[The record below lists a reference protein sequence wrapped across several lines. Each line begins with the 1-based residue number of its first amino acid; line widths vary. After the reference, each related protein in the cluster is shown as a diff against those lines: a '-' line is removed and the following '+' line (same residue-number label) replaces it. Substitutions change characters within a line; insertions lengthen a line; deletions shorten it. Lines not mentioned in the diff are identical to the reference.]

1 MVLDFSVENRKTVK
15 LGQEI
20 PFFILSIRIF
30 LYKYVWHLSNLYVI
44 LVHDV
49 KFWYSVVD
57 IQCIKVAESI
67 LSYQK
72 MKLTVIF
79 QVLTAMVS
87 KTERVPPWKHV
98 SCLTVRNFARA
109 MRAWY
114 FRKAQSVNDQTPWI
128 HKTAVLSAS
137 SKYCSKTYC
146 QTCRQML
153 EFNEGSPNKQRA
165 CNILLNQGG
174 CCERYMTRALS
185 MYHS

>member
-1 MVLDFSVENRKTVK
+1 MAF
-15 LGQEI
+15 
-20 PFFILSIRIF
+20 
-30 LYKYVWHLSNLYVI
+30 
-44 LVHDV
+44 V
-49 KFWYSVVD
+49 KFVCHSCSWCQILIYSSNYTVYKSSGVD
-57 IQCIKVAESI
+57 SSLSENETYSYLSSI
-67 LSYQK
+67 NSHGFKHRTFSTLSG
-72 MKLTVIF
+72 LAI
-79 QVLTAMVS
+79 
-87 KTERVPPWKHV
+87 
-98 SCLTVRNFARA
+98 
-109 MRAWY
+109 RAWY

-165 CNILLNQGG
+165 CNILLNQGS